1 MISGNI
7 YEKSDITLLPAA
19 LQRAVQYLKDHAEE
33 LATRETGR
41 FELDGD
47 RMILQVLDVT
57 TGPRE
62 TIRPEVHRKY
72 VDVQFL
78 AAGGPERLGWYPD
91 LGDNEVDENL
101 LDTPR
106 DICFYKYR
114 PGQREGIIEFAVGS
128 YAMFFPWDVHAPAI
142 QADAPAKVRKI
153 VIKVALDT
161 CR

>member
-7 YEKSDITLLPAA
+7 YEKSDLSILPSA
-19 LQRAVQYLKDHAEE
+19 LRRAVSYLKEHAGD

-47 RMILQVLDVT
+47 NMILQVLDVT

-91 LGDNEVDENL
+91 LGDNEVEEDL

-106 DICFYKYR
+106 DICFYQYR
-114 PGQREGIIEFAVGS
+114 PEQRENVIEFSVGS
-128 YAMFFPWDVHAPAI
+128 YAIFFPWEVHSPAI
-142 QADAPAKVRKI
+142 AVGEPATVRKI